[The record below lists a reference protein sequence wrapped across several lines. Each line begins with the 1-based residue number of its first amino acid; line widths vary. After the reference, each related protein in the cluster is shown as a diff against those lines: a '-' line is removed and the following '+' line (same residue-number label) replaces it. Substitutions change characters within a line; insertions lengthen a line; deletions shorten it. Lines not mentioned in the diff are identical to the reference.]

1 MSRFEQRAKTRLQ
14 NRETRSGYRQLDAEI
29 ALLTRLDEARR
40 ELGISQKELSTI
52 LTRSQSAVS
61 QFFSG
66 RSGVTIDRVVEYLA
80 ALGLQARI
88 ELVQAPENAPS
99 LVIAKEP
106 VAPAL
111 RRRRARKSRQR
122 TAISVGR

>member
-29 ALLTRLDEARR
+29 ALLTRLDGARR

-52 LTRSQSAVS
+52 LNRSQSAVS

-88 ELVQAPENAPS
+88 ELVQVPENAPS

-106 VAPAL
+106 VALAL